1 MKNKDNSKYFIFFFV
16 FELIA
21 LAVFVSPKQYNTEI
35 VTGSSH
41 IQFEEKPE
49 RYAKTL
55 ENWIDE
61 FFHIDG
67 IIFPNGPCP
76 EIARELLEDC
86 VKKKLKVT
94 EDFTTIGTQRVSSV
108 LFGIEQEFVGALEM
122 IQGKELLK
130 DKGVDSGLNLWVEAV
145 VRLPKFSRASE
156 IEVSLLGTTKDKF
169 YVQKGNF
176 STPLLLCGFTALPD
190 GTSECSC
197 ETGRRYEYINE

>member
-1 MKNKDNSKYFIFFFV
+1 MKEKDASKYFIFFFV
-16 FELIA
+16 FALIA
-21 LAVFVSPKQYNTEI
+21 LGVLVWPNQYNTES

-67 IIFPNGPCP
+67 IIFPEGYCP
-76 EIARELLEDC
+76 EIAKELLENC

-94 EDFTTIGTQRVSSV
+94 EDFSTIGQQRVSSV

-122 IQGKELLK
+122 IQGKDLLK
-130 DKGVDSGLNLWVEAV
+130 DEGVESGLNLWVEAI

-156 IEVSLLGTTKDKF
+156 IEVSLLGATKDKF
-169 YVQKGNF
+169 YVQRGNF
-176 STPLLLCGFTALPD
+176 STPLLICGFTALPN
-190 GTSECSC
+190 GESECSC